1 MFVDVGSGQYQR
13 LVGVADGS
21 IDLGLGAGGVV
32 EDLSIAVGVSDLA
45 LAGFSAALPLNRFS

>member
-1 MFVDVGSGQYQR
+1 MFVDLGSGQYQR

-32 EDLSIAVGVSDLA
+32 EKLSIAVGVGDGTLS
-45 LAGFSAALPLNRFS
+45 LPMFPRRCR